1 MVLKGMLPAV
11 KNMKNFEKLL
21 KSEHEY
27 IVILE
32 TRLSQ
37 IGDLVAYAKRAN
49 KKVLVHTDLIQGLK
63 ADEYGVE
70 YLIRNVQVNGII
82 STRGAVVS
90 IAKKNKIIAIQRLF
104 ALDSHALNHN
114 LKMINKV
121 KPDYIEVLPGVIP
134 AVIQEVSE
142 TTNLPVIAGGLIK
155 TKDDVNQALDGGAVA
170 VTTSRMELWEL

>member
-1 MVLKGMLPAV
+1 MLNGILPAV

-27 IVILE
+27 IVFLE
-32 TRLSQ
+32 SRLSQ

-49 KKVLVHTDLIQGLK
+49 KKVLVHADLIQGLK

-70 YLIRNVQVNGII
+70 FLIRNVHVDGII
-82 STRGAVVS
+82 STRGAAIS

-121 KPDYIEVLPGVIP
+121 RPDYIEVLPGVVP
-134 AVIQEVSE
+134 AVIQEVAE
-142 TTNLPVIAGGLIK
+142 TTSLPVIAGGLIK
-155 TKDDVNQALDGGAVA
+155 TKEDVQQALDGGAVA
-170 VTTSRMELWEL
+170 ITTSRAELWEL